1 MKKEKKKYQKWS
13 DYERAVLVA
22 HHKSF
27 GRAAVEVLQQK
38 VPLHSPASVKCEL
51 NRFDDWKRTGVM
63 EFGCRYKDRNSRPGA
78 KQKYIKIIKDL
89 TF

>member
-1 MKKEKKKYQKWS
+1 MKTKKKKYQKWS

-27 GRAAVEVLQQK
+27 GRAAVEVLHQK
-38 VPLHSPASVKCEL
+38 VSLHSLPSVKCEL

-63 EFGCRYKDRNSRPGA
+63 EFGCRYKDRNSRSGV
-78 KQKYIKIIKDL
+78 KQKYIKIIQDL
-89 TF
+89 NL